1 MTMTKLDLSSGFP
14 NGCSSSSWGY
24 LVYRLCSLAFVMA
37 DSVPNKEEFQAL
49 HNDGTKPRIASNLN
63 HPYEPKPL
71 GEQSRALNRQTI
83 MVIIGNLG
91 VMSIGMGLGLP
102 TVTQRPMTDTTEQ
115 VYLTQSQFTWFASLN
130 LLAAPLGGLLS
141 GVLLDKLGRKCTIYS
156 LNILGLISWI
166 LLAIASKE
174 DNDIMFIQL
183 MASRFLVGVTHGLSS
198 APVGVYSAEISTPKV
213 RGRLILG
220 TSISVSLGI
229 TAIYVLGYFIRTD
242 WRLIGWICTGFQV
255 FALLSVLP
263 MPESPNWLLSKG
275 RLQDARKSL
284 NYFRGL
290 DKKATIT
297 HPEVLAE
304 FNVLQKN
311 IQLAE
316 GQKMPSF
323 WKSLRLPEVYKPLL
337 ILIGMFTFQQLTGIF
352 VIIVYAVQ
360 ISVEAG
366 VTMDPF
372 MCAVLIGWGRRR
384 AGIISA
390 AGMTVCMIL
399 LAVQSYLRFIPFL
412 PVIAIVSFIVLS
424 TLGIFTLPFFMISE
438 LFPQHVRGRASGLTV
453 AFGLLAAFFC
463 TKTYPG
469 MKDAIGNEY
478 CFVVYG
484 VVSFAAMI
492 FVYLVLPETRRRTL
506 FEIEEQFRMKKPLK
520 PTQVEMREICIK

>member
-1 MTMTKLDLSSGFP
+1 MAGSG
-14 NGCSSSSWGY
+14 
-24 LVYRLCSLAFVMA
+24 
-37 DSVPNKEEFQAL
+37 PNKEEFQAL
-49 HNDGTKPRIASNLN
+49 HNDETKARIASNLN

-141 GVLLDKLGRKCTIYS
+141 GVLLDKLGRKCTIYC
-156 LNILGLISWI
+156 LNILGLTSWI
-166 LLAIASKE
+166 LLAVASKE
-174 DNDIMFIQL
+174 DNDIMFLQL

-198 APVGVYSAEISTPKV
+198 APVGVYSAEISTPKI

-229 TAIYVLGYFIRTD
+229 TVIYVLGYFIRTD

-255 FALLSVLP
+255 LALMSVLP
-263 MPESPNWLLSKG
+263 MPESPNWLISKG
-275 RLQDARKSL
+275 RLQEARKSL

-311 IQLAE
+311 IHLAE

-372 MCAVLIGWGRRR
+372 MCAVLIGLARLITTCPMAYLLEKWGRRR

-399 LAVQSYLRFIPFL
+399 LAAQSYLRVIPFL

-484 VVSFAAMI
+484 AVSFAAMI

>member
-1 MTMTKLDLSSGFP
+1 
-14 NGCSSSSWGY
+14 
-24 LVYRLCSLAFVMA
+24 MA
-37 DSVPNKEEFQAL
+37 DNSNSNKEEFQAL
-49 HNDGTKPRIASNLN
+49 HNGGTKPRIVSNLN
-63 HPYEPKPL
+63 RDYQPKPL

-102 TVTQRPMTDTTEQ
+102 TITQNPMTDTNEK

-141 GVLLDKLGRKCTIYS
+141 GVLLDKLGRKYTIYT
-156 LNILGLISWI
+156 LNILALISWL

-174 DNDIMFIQL
+174 DNDIMFIEL
-183 MASRFLVGVTHGLSS
+183 MISRFLIGVTHGLSS
-198 APVGVYSAEISTPKV
+198 APVGVYSAEISTPKI

-229 TAIYVLGYFIRTD
+229 TIIYVLGYFIRSD
-242 WRLIGWICTGFQV
+242 WRLIGWICTTFQ
-255 FALLSVLP
+255 LLTLISVLP
-263 MPESPNWLLSKG
+263 MPESPNWLISKG
-275 RLQDARKSL
+275 RLPEARKTL

-290 DKKATIT
+290 DKKAVIT

-304 FNVLQKN
+304 FNILQKN

-316 GQKMPSF
+316 GQKTPSF

-337 ILIGMFTFQQLTGIF
+337 ILIGMFAFQQLTGIF

-360 ISVEAG
+360 ISMEAG
-366 VTMDPF
+366 VSIDPF
-372 MCAVLIGWGRRR
+372 MCAVLIGLARLLTTCPMAYLLEKWGRRR
-384 AGIISA
+384 AGMISA
-390 AGMTVCMIL
+390 AGMTVSMTL
-399 LAVQSYLRFIPFL
+399 LAIQNQPWLRDIPFL

-453 AFGLLAAFFC
+453 AFGTLAAFFC

-469 MKDAIGNEY
+469 MRDAIGNEY
-478 CFVVYG
+478 CFVIYG

-506 FEIEEQFRMKKPLK
+506 FEIEEQFRKKKSLK
-520 PTQVEMREICIK
+520 PTLVEMNEICVK